1 MKITC
6 LQKTEAKFWGENLLS
21 VYITYSSTQVFY
33 VLVSR
38 FLFSITYFLIFG
50 KSLIIEN

>member
-1 MKITC
+1 MKVIC

-21 VYITYSSTQVFY
+21 AYITYSSIQVFY
-33 VLVSR
+33 VLVST
-38 FLFSITYFLIFG
+38 FLFSVTYFLIFG